1 MTTKYTYD
9 ERRAIELIRKTM
21 VNKPDIIKEIM
32 KDMAYLSS
40 FNILKQANDDLK
52 QLLAVTETFANSAMA
67 IIKQKHEYFS
77 GENDANH

>member
-1 MTTKYTYD
+1 MTTKFTYD
-9 ERRAIELIRKTM
+9 ERRAIEVIRKTM
-21 VNKPDIIKEIM
+21 VNKPEIIKEIM

-67 IIKQKHEYFS
+67 IIKQKHEYFN
-77 GENDANH
+77 E

>member
-1 MTTKYTYD
+1 MTTKYTVD
-9 ERRAIELIRKTM
+9 EQHAIAQIRKSM
-21 VNKPDIIKEIM
+21 VKKPEIIKEIM

-40 FNILKQANDDLK
+40 FNILKQAQHDLN

-77 GENDANH
+77 GENDAGN

>member
-9 ERRAIELIRKTM
+9 ERRAIEMIRKTM

-40 FNILKQANDDLK
+40 FNILKQASDDLQ

-67 IIKQKHEYFS
+67 IIKQKHEYF
-77 GENDANH
+77 NDNQT

>member
-9 ERRAIELIRKTM
+9 ERRAIEMIRKTM

-40 FNILKQANDDLK
+40 FNILKQASDDLK

-67 IIKQKHEYFS
+67 IIKQKHEYF
-77 GENDANH
+77 NDNQT

>member
-9 ERRAIELIRKTM
+9 ERRAIEIIRKTM

-40 FNILKQANDDLK
+40 FNILKQASDDLQ

-67 IIKQKHEYFS
+67 IIKQKHEYF
-77 GENDANH
+77 NDNQT

>member
-9 ERRAIELIRKTM
+9 ERRAIEIIRKTM

-32 KDMAYLSS
+32 KDVAYLSS
-40 FNILKQANDDLK
+40 FNILKQASDDLQ

-67 IIKQKHEYFS
+67 IIKQKHEYF
-77 GENDANH
+77 NDNQT